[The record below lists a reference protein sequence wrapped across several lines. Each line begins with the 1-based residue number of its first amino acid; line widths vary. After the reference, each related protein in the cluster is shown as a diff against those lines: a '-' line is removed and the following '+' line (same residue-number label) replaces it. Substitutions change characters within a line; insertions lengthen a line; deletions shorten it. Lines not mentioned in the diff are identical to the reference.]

1 MTALREAI
9 VLPLLFLTVALLGGL
24 RVGAPVR
31 FVPPPLI
38 AIVVGLLLVAAL
50 IRASVLVPRDFVG
63 GHRKPLEQASGLT
76 VLIALGAASVQV
88 FTLLTPDRGLL
99 HLLFGAFFFIQ
110 LLTTLAGTSGRTAL
124 LRSLTVL
131 FGAAF
136 VLRYIVLESLYAP
149 TGGTLAKVLTV
160 LVEGVSLGALQYE
173 PAAPATGY
181 LAFLALALYLVGLFL
196 LRAPHPQE
204 LVRGSRTVDATAVV
218 RLLVLCAVAGTLA
231 CARLTL

>member
-1 MTALREAI
+1 MSVFREAV
-9 VLPLLFLTVALLGGL
+9 VLPLLFLTVTLLGGL
-24 RVGAPVR
+24 RFGAPVR
-31 FVPPPLI
+31 FVAPPLI

-50 IRASVLVPRDFVG
+50 IRATVLEPRDFVSAG
-63 GHRKPLEQASGLT
+63 RKPLEQASGIM
-76 VLIALGAASVQV
+76 VLLALGAASVQV

-136 VLRYIVLESLYAP
+136 VLRYILLESLYAP
-149 TGGTLAKVLTV
+149 TGGTLARVLTV
-160 LVEGVSLGALQYE
+160 LLEGVSLGAMQYE

-181 LAFLALALYLVGLFL
+181 VAFLALGLYLVALFL
-196 LRAPHPQE
+196 LRAPQPGA
-204 LVRGSRTVDATAVV
+204 LVRASRSVEGTAIV
-218 RLLVLCAVAGTLA
+218 RALVLCALAGTLA
-231 CARLTL
+231 CG